1 MKKINFWSLLY
12 PLLLIVLFVLFV
24 FCSLKITNGV
34 HSDFS
39 NSVNKDRTEYN
50 EFVDEFLSKDYTDSE
65 TYIMFI
71 EEQRR
76 LANVNYDYQQSIFD
90 IIRDGLCMIFILVCF
105 VGIVFS
111 LVSLIS
117 SLLKLL
123 FSNKSEDS
131 MDDSIVEEIIILD
144 NQPNDCE
151 VKSKFTYDDSI
162 YDI

>member
-24 FCSLKITNGV
+24 FCSLKMTNGV

-90 IIRDGLCMIFILVCF
+90 IIRDGLCIIFILVCF

-123 FSNKSEDS
+123 FSDKPEDS
-131 MDDSIVEEIIILD
+131 MDDSIVEEIIISD
-144 NQPNDCE
+144 NQPNDCK